1 MDEYIIKGSTLT
13 DIASAI
19 RSKSGTSAKI
29 TPENMASQIYNIS
42 GGSLIPVIGR
52 VEFKN
57 DSGLK
62 ISMAKD
68 NIFMLYSP
76 EAQALYSIGDTTFRF
91 NNSSKISGFSI
102 TIVDDNIEWKNSTSS
117 SNSILIGK
125 ILFSSSYMYVS
136 PSEINAYSYETGS
149 IKNFTVSTTS
159 IPYDGV
165 VIYGGNFLNDAGP
178 VE

>member
-13 DIASAI
+13 DIANAI

-42 GGSLIPVIGR
+42 GGSLIPVIGS

-62 ISMAKD
+62 ISMRKS

-76 EAQALYSIGDTTFRF
+76 SVRALYSIGDTTFRF
-91 NNSSKISGFSI
+91 DNPSKISGFSI
-102 TIVDDNIEWKNSTSS
+102 TIADDNIEWKNSTSS

-125 ILFSSSYMYVS
+125 ILFSSSYISVT

-149 IKNFTVSTTS
+149 IKNFTVPTTS
-159 IPYDGV
+159 APYDGV
-165 VIYGGNFLNDAGP
+165 VIYGGNLLNDAGP

>member
-13 DIASAI
+13 DIANAI

-52 VEFKN
+52 VEFKD
-57 DSGLK
+57 DSGLE
-62 ISMAKD
+62 ISMMKN

-76 EAQALYSIGDTTFRF
+76 EAQALYSICDTTFIF
-91 NNSSKISGFSI
+91 NNPSKISGFSI
-102 TIVDDNIEWKNSTSS
+102 TIIDDNIEWKNSTSS
-117 SNSILIGK
+117 SNSIFIGK

-159 IPYDGV
+159 VPYDGV